1 MHPLT
6 PTELGNKFDL
16 EAALDTGTIPLIRVA
31 SERRQVLESYVR
43 LYLREEVRAEGSV
56 RNLPGIARVLPNA
69 APYHDQSVCLDLLA
83 RR

>member
-6 PTELGNKFDL
+6 PTELGNEFDP
-16 EAALDTGTIPLIRVA
+16 EATLDTGTIPLVWVA

-43 LYLREEVRAEGSV
+43 LYLREEVRAEGLV
-56 RNLPGIARVLPNA
+56 RNLPGMARVLPNA
-69 APYHDQSVCLDLLA
+69 ALYHDQSVSLDLLA